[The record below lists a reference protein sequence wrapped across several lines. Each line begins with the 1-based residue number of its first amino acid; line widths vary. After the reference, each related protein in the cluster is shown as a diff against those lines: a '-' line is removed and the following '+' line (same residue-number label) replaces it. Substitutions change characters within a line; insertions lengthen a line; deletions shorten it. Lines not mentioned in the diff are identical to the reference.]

1 MSATLGACRA
11 PVAAASRAGTTSRQQ
26 QRVSAALQPLRPCST
41 GACFRRVVAPQQGRR
56 QGAALVV
63 RADGNTGG
71 GGGEFK
77 VRCVGG
83 GLCAARH
90 SSCG

>member
-1 MSATLGACRA
+1 MSATLVACRA
-11 PVAAASRAGTTSRQQ
+11 PVAATSRASTCRQQ
-26 QRVSAALQPLRPCST
+26 QRVAAALQPLRPCST
-41 GACFRRVVAPQQGRR
+41 GACFRRAAAPQQGRR

-77 VRCVGG
+77 VRYVGG